1 MIEQKT
7 IVRCDRCPK
16 KAELYPADVSAYY
29 DRVMH
34 RIRDYSKQNP
44 NTGDD
49 YVDYDLCEDCYRKF
63 INFMNNQEDNN

>member
-16 KAELYPADVSAYY
+16 KVELYPADVSAYY

-34 RIRDYSKQNP
+34 RIRDYSKQNTD
-44 NTGDD
+44 TGDN
-49 YVDYDLCEDCYRKF
+49 YIEYDLCADCYSKF
-63 INFMNNQEDNN
+63 THFIAHV